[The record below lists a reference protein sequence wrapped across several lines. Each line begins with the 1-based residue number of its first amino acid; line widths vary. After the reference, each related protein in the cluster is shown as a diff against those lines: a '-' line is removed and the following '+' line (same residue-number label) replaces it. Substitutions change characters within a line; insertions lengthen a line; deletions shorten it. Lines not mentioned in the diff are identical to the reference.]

1 MTDKRR
7 SGGSYRSPP
16 ETPYT
21 VPLNPLSQELET
33 LNASLGLLRGLQG
46 IDRRQGHPEQRRRE
60 GRRDRLDQDRPG
72 QRR

>member
-7 SGGSYRSPP
+7 SSGSYRAPP

-33 LNASLGLLRGLQG
+33 LDASLGLLRGLEG
-46 IDRRQGHPEQRRRE
+46 VDGGQGHPEQGRRE

>member
-7 SGGSYRSPP
+7 SGSSYRAPP

-33 LNASLGLLRGLQG
+33 LDATLGLLRGLESVN
-46 IDRRQGHPEQRRRE
+46 RRQGHPEQGRRE

>member
-7 SGGSYRSPP
+7 SSGSYRAPP

-33 LNASLGLLRGLQG
+33 LDASLGLLRGLEG
-46 IDRRQGHPEQRRRE
+46 VNRRQGHPK
-60 GRRDRLDQDRPG
+60 
-72 QRR
+72 

>member
-7 SGGSYRSPP
+7 SSGSYRAPP

-33 LNASLGLLRGLQG
+33 LDASLGLLRGLQG

-60 GRRDRLDQDRPG
+60 GRRDRLDQHRPG